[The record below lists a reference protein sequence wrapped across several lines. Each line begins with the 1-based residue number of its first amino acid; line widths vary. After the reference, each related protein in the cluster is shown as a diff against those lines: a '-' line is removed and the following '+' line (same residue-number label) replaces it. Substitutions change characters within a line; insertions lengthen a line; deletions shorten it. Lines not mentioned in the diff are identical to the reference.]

1 MGQVSILRIPGTAVP
16 VVFCWTTRGLTLAPW
31 CVRCDAT
38 FTRANRMEDYC
49 ESCRQAPVAVVEALD
64 DPAEPYRL
72 CRDCFRRLE
81 AHSLRPLEWYRLCAV
96 HGPNSDSLSG
106 LYYDEE
112 SGKALQPSEPVIDAA
127 SLPCPLLEEVAG
139 RPSDLLTYVLSRQH
153 LHEGEQIT
161 SWYVSEELVD
171 ALKRHSPE
179 VWQAT
184 PGARLAEARNPEIS
198 GVIFHL
204 IGLTLG
210 PRGAGLIRE
219 NWARFAGTSSLWN
232 MAFAASRCL
241 PVTEAHQRVTDALA
255 GRNLPERMAA
265 KLILLEFTTPLT
277 LDWIEKNIQSPVD
290 ITWGLL
296 AASSSFDWPRA
307 EKWLDWGRPLSLVA
321 LDALEWCVCSGRKP
335 PLLHPPPPAEFVR
348 RLEDYR
354 SKDPV
359 LRVRERV
366 ERLVEFLR
374 PQIR

>member
-1 MGQVSILRIPGTAVP
+1 M
-16 VVFCWTTRGLTLAPW
+16 
-31 CVRCDAT
+31 
-38 FTRANRMEDYC
+38 
-49 ESCRQAPVAVVEALD
+49 AVVEALD

-112 SGKALQPSEPVIDAA
+112 NGKALQPSEPVIDAA
-127 SLPCPLLEEVAG
+127 SLPCTLLEEVAG
-139 RPSDLLTYVLSRQH
+139 CPSDLLTYVLSRQH

-179 VWQAT
+179 VLQAT
-184 PGARLAEARNPEIS
+184 LGTRLAEARNPEIG

-210 PRGAGLIRE
+210 PRGAALIRE
-219 NWARFAGTSSLWN
+219 NWARFAGTSSLRN

-321 LDALEWCVCSGRKP
+321 LDALEWCVCSSRKP

>member
-1 MGQVSILRIPGTAVP
+1 M
-16 VVFCWTTRGLTLAPW
+16 
-31 CVRCDAT
+31 
-38 FTRANRMEDYC
+38 RADGMKDYC

-64 DPAEPYRL
+64 DPAESYRL

-81 AHSLRPLEWYRLCAV
+81 AHSLRPLEWYRLCAI
-96 HGPNSDSLSG
+96 HGPNSDSLG
-106 LYYDEE
+106 ELYYEE
-112 SGKALQPSEPVIDAA
+112 NGKALQPSEPVIDAA
-127 SLPCPLLEEVAG
+127 SFRCPRIEEVAG
-139 RPSDLLTYVLSRQH
+139 CPSDLLTYVLSRQH

-161 SWYVSEELVD
+161 SWYVSEELED
-171 ALKRHSPE
+171 ALKRHPPE
-179 VWQAT
+179 VLQAT
-184 PGARLAEARNPEIS
+184 LGARLAEARNPEIS

-219 NWARFAGTSSLWN
+219 NWARFAGTSSLWH

-255 GRNLPERMAA
+255 ARDLPERMAA

-290 ITWGLL
+290 STWGLL
-296 AASSSFDWPRA
+296 AASSSFEWPRA
-307 EKWLDWGRPLSLVA
+307 KKWLDWGRPLSLVA

-359 LRVRERV
+359 VRVRERV
-366 ERLVEFLR
+366 ERLMEFLH